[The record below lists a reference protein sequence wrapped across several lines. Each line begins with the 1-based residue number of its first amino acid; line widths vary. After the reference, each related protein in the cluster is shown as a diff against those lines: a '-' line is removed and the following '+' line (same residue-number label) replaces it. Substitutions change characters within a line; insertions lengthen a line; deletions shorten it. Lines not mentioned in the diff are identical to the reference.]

1 MDHQPSPENQ
11 SDLSEKLKQIIIDK
25 SYRYGKEITLAS
37 GRKSR
42 HYFNMKPTMLD
53 PSGALAIAHL
63 ILDEVKALGGRFDAI
78 GGLELGAVPIASAIA
93 PISAI
98 RGEPI
103 SAFLI
108 RKKPKDHG
116 TQSLVEGLSDAET
129 LDGKTI
135 IIVEDVTTTGG
146 SAIKAIEAVR
156 KDGATV
162 NHVITILD
170 REEGAREAFAAVG
183 VTLISLLK
191 KSDFVAPGQSAE

>member
-63 ILDEVKALGGRFDAI
+63 MLDEVKALGGQFDAI

-108 RKKPKDHG
+108 RKKAKDHG

-129 LDGKTI
+129 LSGKTI